1 MAHTQEPA
9 EDHGEHD
16 IWEHMTPEMR
26 KDLRADDRQA
36 WKDVVGVLI
45 TIVTIGLLMG
55 ILTVLISGAW

>member
-1 MAHTQEPA
+1 MAHTPEPV